1 MTNLPGIGAY
11 LSAQLAKLGIETL
24 EDALFHLPLRYENRT
39 HLVEI
44 QHLVVGQ
51 FALIEAM
58 VVATEVTSSK
68 KRLFIC
74 SLSDGT
80 GTLHLKFFHSFP
92 SQIAKFNIGAA
103 IRCFGEVRQGNDCV
117 EMIHPQYEI
126 LSADTP
132 ANSLNN
138 HLTAIYPSSGNLSQS
153 VLQSIVKQA
162 FEQIEIIE
170 YIPQDILT
178 ELHLM
183 SLREALELL
192 HFPAPQESI
201 ERLQNPTH
209 PARRRLAFEELL
221 AQHLS
226 LRALRVNTQ
235 RHLAPKIAPVGE
247 LAVALFNALPFMLT
261 QAQQRVFN
269 EICDDLAQ
277 TRPMLRLVQGDVGSG
292 KTVVAALA
300 ALQVVEA
307 GYQVA
312 VMAPTELLAEQ
323 HKQTFTNWLTPL
335 DLKIAWLSGSLTPKK
350 RGQALEEIASG
361 NIAIAIGT
369 HALFQDKV
377 TFAKLGLVVIDEQHR
392 FGVHQR
398 LALRNKGAQQN
409 SYPHQLIMTATPI
422 PRTLAMTAYADLDT
436 SIIDELPAGRTPV
449 NTAVIP
455 NVRRDEIIKRIRHV
469 CQQGRQAYWVCPL
482 IDESDKLQLQAAEET
497 AHYLTALLPDLPIG
511 LVHGRMKSK
520 DKEAMMA
527 QFKRGDIAILVATTV
542 IEVGVDVPNA
552 SLMIIENAE
561 RLGLAQLHQLRGRVG
576 RGYQESFCILL
587 YQSPLTDIAKIRLAA
602 IRESNDGFNIAQKD
616 LEIRGPGEVLGTK
629 QTGVMNLRVADL
641 ERDKD
646 FLENIVVIADEL
658 LAKHPASCN
667 ALIKRWIRTSLS
679 YGQV

>member
-1 MTNLPGIGAY
+1 MTNLPGVGAY
-11 LSAQLAKLGIETL
+11 ISAQLEKLGIETL
-24 EDALFHLPLRYENRT
+24 EDVLLHLPLRYENRT

-44 QHLVVGQ
+44 QHLSVGR
-51 FALIEAM
+51 FALVEA
-58 VVATEVTSSK
+58 VVVETEVTASK

-74 SLSDGT
+74 TVTDST
-80 GTLHLKFFHSFP
+80 GTLYLKFFHFFP
-92 SQIAKFNIGAA
+92 SQMAKLSVGTCL
-103 IRCFGEVRQGNDCV
+103 RCFGEVRQGNDCV

-126 LSADTP
+126 LNPEIPSDA
-132 ANSLNN
+132 LQQ
-138 HLTAIYPSSGNLSQS
+138 HLTAIYPSSGNLTQS
-153 VLQSIVKQA
+153 LLQSLVKQA
-162 FEQIEIIE
+162 FEQVEIID
-170 YIPQDILT
+170 YIPQVILDK
-178 ELHLM
+178 LHFM
-183 SLREALELL
+183 SLREALALL
-192 HFPAPQESI
+192 HFPAPQQSI
-201 ERLQNPTH
+201 ESLQNPTH

-247 LAVALFNALPFMLT
+247 LAVALFDVLPFCLT
-261 QAQQRVFN
+261 RAQQRVFD

-300 ALQVVEA
+300 ALQAVEA

-323 HKQTFTNWLTPL
+323 HKQTFTDWLTPL
-335 DLKIAWLSGSLTPKK
+335 NLRIAWLSGSLTKKK
-350 RGQALEEIASG
+350 REQALAEIAAG
-361 NIAIAIGT
+361 DIAIAIGT
-369 HALFQDKV
+369 HALFQEKV

-436 SIIDELPAGRTPV
+436 SVIDELPAGRVPI

-455 NVRRDEIIKRIRHV
+455 NTRRNEIIARIRQV
-469 CQQGRQAYWVCPL
+469 CQYGRQAYWVCPL
-482 IDESDKLQLQAAEET
+482 IEESDKLQLQAAEDT
-497 AHYLTALLPDLPIG
+497 AQYLTAVLPDLPIG

-520 DKEAMMA
+520 DKEAVMA
-527 QFKRGDIAILVATTV
+527 RFKQGDIAVLVATTV

-576 RGYQESFCILL
+576 RGAQESFCVLL
-587 YQSPLTDIAKIRLAA
+587 YQLPLSDIAKIRLGA
-602 IRESNDGFNIAQKD
+602 IRESHDGFLIAQRD

-629 QTGVMNLRVADL
+629 QTGVMNLRIADL
-641 ERDKD
+641 ERDQA
-646 FLENIVVIADEL
+646 FLNDIVPIADEL
-658 LAKHPASCN
+658 LAKQPAACN
-667 ALIKRWIRTSLS
+667 ALIKRWIKSSLS

>member
-1 MTNLPGIGAY
+1 MTHLPGIGAY

-24 EDALFHLPLRYENRT
+24 EDILFHLPLRYEDRT
-39 HLVEI
+39 HLVKIER
-44 QHLVVGQ
+44 LTVGQ
-51 FALIEAM
+51 FALVE
-58 VVATEVTSSK
+58 VVILATEVTSGK
-68 KRLFIC
+68 KKLFIC
-74 SLSDGT
+74 HTADST
-80 GTLHLKFFHSFP
+80 GNLYLKFFHFFP
-92 SQIAKFNIGAA
+92 SQVAKLCVGATV
-103 IRCFGEVRQGNDCV
+103 RCFGEVRQGNDCL
-117 EMIHPQYEI
+117 EMIHPQYEM
-126 LSADTP
+126 LEADTSSN
-132 ANSLNN
+132 ALNS

-153 VLQSIVKQA
+153 LIQSLVKQA
-162 FEQIEIIE
+162 FEQVKIIE
-170 YIPQDILT
+170 YLPEDMRAKLNF
-178 ELHLM
+178 M
-183 SLREALELL
+183 SLQEALELL
-192 HFPAPQESI
+192 HFPSPQYSI
-201 ERLQNPTH
+201 EKLQNPTH
-209 PARRRLAFEELL
+209 PARRRLAFEEIL

-235 RHLAPKIAPVGE
+235 RHLAPRIAPSGK
-247 LAVALFNALPFMLT
+247 LAASLSYALPFLLT
-261 QAQQRVFN
+261 RAQQRVFE
-269 EICDDLAQ
+269 EICVDLAE

-300 ALQVVEA
+300 ALQAVEA

-323 HKQTFTNWLTPL
+323 HKQTFTHWLTPL

-350 RGQALEEIASG
+350 RKLAMEEIASG
-361 NIAIAIGT
+361 AIQIAIGT

-377 TFAKLGLVVIDEQHR
+377 TFAKLGLVIIDEQHR

-455 NVRRDEIIKRIRHV
+455 NVRRDEIIARIRHV
-469 CQQGRQAYWVCPL
+469 CQHGRQAYWVCPL
-482 IDESDKLQLQAAEET
+482 IEESDKLQLQAAEET

-520 DKEAMMA
+520 DKEMVMA
-527 QFKRGDIAILVATTV
+527 QFKNGDIAVLVATTV

-576 RGYQESFCILL
+576 RGSQESFCVLL
-587 YQSPLTDIAKIRLAA
+587 YQPPLTDIAKIRLATL
-602 IRESNDGFNIAQKD
+602 RESHDGFFIAQKD

-646 FLENIVVIADEL
+646 FLEKIIEIADEL
-658 LAKHPASCN
+658 LSHHPAACN
-667 ALIKRWIRTSLS
+667 ALIKRWIRNSLS

>member
-24 EDALFHLPLRYENRT
+24 DDALFHLPLRYEDRT
-39 HLVEI
+39 HLIEI
-44 QHLVVGQ
+44 QHLNVGQ
-51 FALIEAM
+51 FALVEAI
-58 VVATEVTSSK
+58 VIATEVTAGK

-74 SLSDGT
+74 SVNDGS
-80 GTLHLKFFHSFP
+80 GVLHLKFFHFFP
-92 SQIAKFNIGAA
+92 SQIAKLSIGTA

-117 EMIHPQYEI
+117 EMIHPQYEV
-126 LSADTP
+126 LSPDTP
-132 ANSLNN
+132 ADLLQN

-178 ELHLM
+178 KLHLT

-192 HFPAPQESI
+192 HFPSPHESI

-247 LAVALFNALPFMLT
+247 LAVALFDALPFILT
-261 QAQQRVFN
+261 HAQQRVFD

-292 KTVVAALA
+292 KTVVAALS

-335 DLKIAWLSGSLTPKK
+335 NLKITWLSGSLTQKK
-350 RGQALEEIASG
+350 RGQAIEEIASG
-361 NIAIAIGT
+361 NTAIAIGT
-369 HALFQDKV
+369 HALFQNNV
-377 TFAKLGLVVIDEQHR
+377 TFAKLGLVIIDEQHR

-409 SYPHQLIMTATPI
+409 SYPHQS
-422 PRTLAMTAYADLDT
+422 AYADLDT

-455 NVRRDEIIKRIRHV
+455 NIRRDEIIMRIRHV

-482 IDESDKLQLQAAEET
+482 IEESDKLQLQAAEET

-520 DKEAMMA
+520 DKEAIMT
-527 QFKRGDIAILVATTV
+527 QFKNGDIAVLVATTV

-576 RGYQESFCILL
+576 RGDQKSFCVLL
-587 YQSPLTDIAKIRLAA
+587 YQPPLTDIAKIRLAA
-602 IRESNDGFNIAQKD
+602 IRESNDGFFIAQKD

-646 FLENIVVIADEL
+646 FLEQIAPIADEL

-667 ALIKRWIRTSLS
+667 ALIRRWIRSSLS